1 MTWFASAPG
10 KVMLAGEYAVLD
22 GAPAIVVAVDRRA
35 EAHLVDAPPAPSEF
49 LAAAAA
55 VVAREVGA
63 EAAAALARV
72 AVDSRALADRGL
84 KLGLGSSAAATVAA
98 IGAALHAVGRFAPEV
113 VGALAATAHAEAQ
126 ARRGAAG
133 SGADVAAA
141 TWGGAIRFQGGRV
154 TPVTLPPE
162 LALSFAWT
170 GAVADTATLVAAVTA
185 TRGRPAVEA
194 ALLAIADASAAL
206 AEATTAAAA
215 LTALAAAGRATAD
228 LGRAA
233 EVALVPPSVT
243 ALTAALTPLGA
254 VAKTTGAGGGDVI
267 AIAAPTLVAPSAVT
281 DAIIGAGLTPLTLA
295 IDPRGVA
302 ITPAA

>member
-1 MTWFASAPG
+1 MTWSASAPG

-22 GAPAIVVAVDRRA
+22 GAPAILVAVDRRA
-35 EAHLVDAPPAPSEF
+35 EARLVDAPPPPSEF

-55 VVAREVGA
+55 VVGREVGA

-98 IGAALHAVGRFAPEV
+98 VGAALHAVGRFAPAT
-113 VGALAATAHAEAQ
+113 VGTLAATAHAEAQ

-141 TWGGAIRFQGGRV
+141 TWGGAIAFQAGRA
-154 TPVTLPPE
+154 TPLALPPGLV
-162 LALSFAWT
+162 LAFAWT
-170 GAVADTATLVAAVTA
+170 GAAADTATLVAAVTA

-194 ALLAIADASAAL
+194 ALAAIADASAAL
-206 AEATTAAAA
+206 AGATTATAALAA
-215 LTALAAAGRATAD
+215 LTAAGAATAA

-233 EVALVPPSVT
+233 GVPLVPPSVT
-243 ALTAALTPLGA
+243 ALAAALAPLGA
-254 VAKTTGAGGGDVI
+254 VAKTTGAGGGDVV
-267 AIAAPTLVAPSAVT
+267 AIAAPTTVAPAAVT
-281 DAIIGAGLTPLTLA
+281 AAIIAAGLTPLTLA
-295 IDPRGVA
+295 LDPRGVT